1 MKSGK
6 WWLARH
12 KHSTS
17 LSLSLSL
24 SSSLSLSHAIFLC
37 LSCSAL
43 VLATNLLT
51 DVNFYQRRLSM
62 LPDTCPSERSQY
74 THILSHPCTHWDT
87 HIGSLLTWNICG
99 VLWSRFAFNYAPG
112 HGRAWPS
119 LVPNGDR
126 DWASC
131 QSPLTLTCMLLGL
144 FNSDCET
151 VPSIAIHPPGSASF
165 DWIGIISKIY
175 VTDSPGRTSSHVAH
189 FWLMMCPA
197 LINAHSLPFLP
208 PHVTPHA
215 PSLRHALP
223 CVMSCHVYGVI

>member
-1 MKSGK
+1 MTGE
-6 WWLARH
+6 AQAQH
-12 KHSTS
+12 KPLSVFVS
-17 LSLSLSL
+17 L
-24 SSSLSLSHAIFLC
+24 IFL
-37 LSCSAL
+37 LSCSCYLSVPLLLCSCAGDKPADRRQFL
-43 VLATNLLT
+43 SATLINAAWH
-51 DVNFYQRRLSM
+51 VPVRAVAVH
-62 LPDTCPSERSQY
+62 
-74 THILSHPCTHWDT
+74 THTHTLSHPCTHWDT

-112 HGRAWPS
+112 HGRVWPS

-151 VPSIAIHPPGSASF
+151 VPSITIHPPGSASF

-175 VTDSPGRTSSHVAH
+175 VTESPGRTSSHVAH